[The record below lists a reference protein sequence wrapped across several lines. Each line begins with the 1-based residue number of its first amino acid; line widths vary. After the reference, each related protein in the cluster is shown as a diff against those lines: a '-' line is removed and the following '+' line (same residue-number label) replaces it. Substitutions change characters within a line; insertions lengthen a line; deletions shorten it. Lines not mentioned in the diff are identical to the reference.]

1 MVFEDYLRL
10 VRLPNLFT
18 VPSNILVGYFALI
31 APVHID
37 VVQLLLLVTSSVLLY
52 TSGLVLNDY
61 FDIQIDLK
69 ERPYRPLPSRKI
81 SKQRACVIGVVSM
94 ISANLTAFFAG
105 GPTSFVIS
113 GLVSAIVLAYNYKL
127 KKNKIGPVAMAL
139 ARSMNVVLGGS
150 PALYLISQNNSL
162 FARMAFIII
171 FTFGYIF
178 SISLLSRKEVR
189 LDEDQKD
196 SQTILRDNRATV
208 VKCFSIVFLIV
219 ACIIILVFL
228 KVFRLELLVNLAL
241 FSGIIITIL
250 VLQIKCGYSS
260 LRVRESIQNLVITII
275 IFDSIFVSGLAG
287 LDYGLP
293 VLILVVPA
301 LVFSRRLYVT

>member
-1 MVFEDYLRL
+1 M
-10 VRLPNLFT
+10 
-18 VPSNILVGYFALI
+18 G
-31 APVHID
+31 
-37 VVQLLLLVTSSVLLY
+37 
-52 TSGLVLNDY
+52 
-61 FDIQIDLK
+61 
-69 ERPYRPLPSRKI
+69 
-81 SKQRACVIGVVSM
+81 
-94 ISANLTAFFAG
+94 
-105 GPTSFVIS
+105 
-113 GLVSAIVLAYNYKL
+113 
-127 KKNKIGPVAMAL
+127 L

-150 PALYLISQNNSL
+150 PALYLISQNDSL
-162 FARMAFIII
+162 FARTAFIII

-219 ACIIILVFL
+219 ACITILVFL
-228 KVFRLELLVNLAL
+228 KIFRLELLVNLAL

-250 VLQIKCGYSS
+250 VSQIKCGYSS

-301 LVFSRRLYVT
+301 VVFSRRLYVT